1 MAKVKICGLSRI
13 EDIQYC
19 NELKPDFIGFVF
31 FPKSKRNVSFDLAKE
46 LKSKLDRSIKAIGV
60 FVNADIDFITKLCN
74 EDIIDIVQL
83 HGNED
88 FNYIKDLKSKIDNP
102 IVKAVR
108 VQSVEE
114 ILQADTLPCDYLLL
128 DTYVS
133 DMVGGSGLT
142 FDWSIIPNI
151 SKPFFLAGGL
161 SSENVSKAIKIC
173 NPYAVDVSSSVEINN
188 FKSKSKIADFIKSVR
203 V

>member
-1 MAKVKICGLSRI
+1 MTKVKICGLSRM

-31 FPKSKRNVSFDLAKE
+31 FPKSTRNVSFDLAKK
-46 LKSKLDRSIKAIGV
+46 LKSQLDRSIKAVGV
-60 FVNADIDFITKLCN
+60 FVNADTDFITKLCN
-74 EDIIDIVQL
+74 QDIIDMIQL

-88 FNYIKDLKSKIDNP
+88 FNYIQELKSKIKNP

-108 VQSVEE
+108 VQSAEE
-114 ILQADTLPCDYLLL
+114 ILKADILPCDYLLL
-128 DTYVS
+128 DTYVC

-161 SSENVSKAIKIC
+161 SSENVSKAINIC
-173 NPYAVDVSSSVEINN
+173 NPYAVDVSSSVEVNN
-188 FKSKSKIADFIKSVR
+188 FKSESKIANFIRAVR
-203 V
+203 G